1 MLNLP
6 GVLRQAVNHILSLKD
21 QAERRLGEAIKPAVS
36 TVTTLDGF
44 LWPGLTVLESIMPWE
59 CLGLLIIIRSKRT
72 VVSGHLY

>member
-21 QAERRLGEAIKPAVS
+21 QAERRIGEAIKPAVG

-59 CLGLLIIIRSKRT
+59 CLDLLIIIRSKRT
-72 VVSGHLY
+72 VVFGDL